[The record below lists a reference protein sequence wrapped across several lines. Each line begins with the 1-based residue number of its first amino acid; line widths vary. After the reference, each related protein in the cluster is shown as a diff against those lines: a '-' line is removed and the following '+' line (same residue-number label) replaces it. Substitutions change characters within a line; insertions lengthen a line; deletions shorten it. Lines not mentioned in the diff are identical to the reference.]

1 MLGETG
7 RVAVMGI
14 LNVTP
19 DSFSDGGL
27 YADPDIAVL
36 RGLELWR
43 QGADLVDVGGES
55 TRPGAESVDAA
66 EELRRVEPVVA
77 RLVEEGVAVSID
89 TGKAS
94 VARVALEAGA
104 LVVNDVTGLSD
115 PEMIATVSERGSSL
129 VIMHMPGDP
138 RTMHLSADY
147 GDVVGEVR
155 GFLLL
160 RARSAVAAGVAPER
174 ICIDPGI
181 GFGKNLDHNLQILA
195 RLEEITSCGFPVMVG
210 TSRKSFLGRLLDLP
224 EPEERDLA
232 TAVTVALAAE
242 RGTAVVRVHDVPA
255 ARQAAAL
262 VFAMVPHG
270 EDGG

>member
-1 MLGETG
+1 M
-7 RVAVMGI
+7 
-14 LNVTP
+14 
-19 DSFSDGGL
+19 
-27 YADPDIAVL
+27 
-36 RGLELWR
+36 
-43 QGADLVDVGGES
+43 S
-55 TRPGAESVDAA
+55 T
-66 EELRRVEPVVA
+66 
-77 RLVEEGVAVSID
+77 
-89 TGKAS
+89 
-94 VARVALEAGA
+94 
-104 LVVNDVTGLSD
+104 
-115 PEMIATVSERGSSL
+115 
-129 VIMHMPGDP
+129 
-138 RTMHLSADY
+138 
-147 GDVVGEVR
+147 
-155 GFLLL
+155 
-160 RARSAVAAGVAPER
+160 PER

-242 RGTAVVRVHDVPA
+242 RGAAVVRVHDVPA

>member
-1 MLGETG
+1 
-7 RVAVMGI
+7 MGI

-19 DSFSDGGL
+19 DSFSDGGR
-27 YADPDIAVL
+27 YADPDAAVR

-55 TRPGAESVDAA
+55 TRPGADPVDAV

-77 RLVEEGVAVSID
+77 QLAAAGVVVSID

-94 VARVALEAGA
+94 VARGALEAGA
-104 LVVNDVTGLSD
+104 LAVNDVTGLSD
-115 PEMIATVSERGSSL
+115 PDMVATVCEAGSSL
-129 VIMHMPGDP
+129 VVMHMPGDP
-138 RTMHLSADY
+138 RTMHLAADY
-147 GDVVGEVR
+147 ADVVREVR
-155 GFLLL
+155 QHLMS
-160 RARSAVAAGVAPER
+160 RARAAIAAGVEPER

-181 GFGKNLDHNLQILA
+181 GFGKTLDHNLELLA
-195 RLEEITSCGFPVMVG
+195 RLGEIASCGFPVMVG

-224 EPEERDLA
+224 DPQERDLA
-232 TAVTVALAAE
+232 TAITVALAAE
-242 RGTAVVRVHDVPA
+242 RGAAVVRVHDVPS

-270 EDGG
+270 EDSG

>member
-160 RARSAVAAGVAPER
+160 RARSAVAAGV
-174 ICIDPGI
+174 DPGTDLHRSRHRLRKEPRPQPADP
-181 GFGKNLDHNLQILA
+181 GSSRGNHVVRLPGDGGDLPQILPRPSA
-195 RLEEITSCGFPVMVG
+195 RS
-210 TSRKSFLGRLLDLP
+210 
-224 EPEERDLA
+224 
-232 TAVTVALAAE
+232 
-242 RGTAVVRVHDVPA
+242 
-255 ARQAAAL
+255 ARA
-262 VFAMVPHG
+262 
-270 EDGG
+270 